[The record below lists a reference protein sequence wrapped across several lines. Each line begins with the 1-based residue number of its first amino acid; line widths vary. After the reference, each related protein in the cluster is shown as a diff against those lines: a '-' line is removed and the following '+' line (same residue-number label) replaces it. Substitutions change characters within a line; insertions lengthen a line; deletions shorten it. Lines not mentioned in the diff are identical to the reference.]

1 MTYALQLVVAGVAI
15 GSVYALIA
23 LGIVLI
29 YKCSGVVNFAQG
41 AYAMVGAYV
50 TYVLVTT
57 GLSPVIGVII
67 SMAIMAGLG
76 VLTERAILRPMLKA
90 PVVAI
95 MMVTLG
101 LLIVAQAICLAIWG
115 PDQIAF
121 PALFPSGA
129 VEIAGIFMTYNYVAT
144 GLLSAVLSL
153 GFLAFYRFTSIGLMQ
168 RCAADNSRAALAIG
182 IHVSNQISIAWA
194 MSAALAGLGG
204 TLLATLNGLSLGLAD
219 IGLVAFP
226 VIVLGGLSSLGGAFV
241 AGIVLG
247 VLQSFTDGWLT
258 PALEDLLRAHTQIYS
273 VGALQQV
280 VPYALLVLMLLVRP
294 EGLFGRRGT
303 ERV

>member
-1 MTYALQLVVAGVAI
+1 MTFALQLATAGVAT

-41 AYAMVGAYV
+41 AYAMLGAYV
-50 TYVLVTT
+50 TYFLLRVGLPGFAAVLV
-57 GLSPVIGVII
+57 GMVIMAAIGV
-67 SMAIMAGLG
+67 A
-76 VLTERAILRPMLKA
+76 TERFVLRPMLRA
-90 PVVAI
+90 PIVAI

-101 LLIVAQAICLAIWG
+101 LLIFWKAVCLAIWG

-121 PALFPSGA
+121 PQIFPTGA
-129 VEIAGIFMTYNYVAT
+129 VDVAGVFITYNYLAAFVLATTLSVAF
-144 GLLSAVLSL
+144 LL
-153 GFLAFYRFTSIGLMQ
+153 FYRFTAIGLMQ

-182 IHVSNQISIAWA
+182 IHVSNQVSIAWA
-194 MSAALAGLGG
+194 ASAALAGLGG
-204 TLLATLNGLSLGLAD
+204 TLLATLGGLSLGISD

-226 VIVLGGLSSLGGAFV
+226 VIVVGGLDSLAGALI
-241 AGIVLG
+241 AGFLLG
-247 VLQSFTDGWLT
+247 ILEAFTEGMLT
-258 PALEDLLRAHTQIYS
+258 PNLEEFLRTFTSIDS

-280 VPYALLVLMLLVRP
+280 IPYAVLVFMLLIKP
-294 EGLFGRRGT
+294 EGIFGRRGA

>member
-1 MTYALQLVVAGVAI
+1 MTYALQLAVAGIAI

-41 AYAMVGAYV
+41 AYAMVGAYA
-50 TYVLVTT
+50 TYVLLAI
-57 GLSPVIGVII
+57 GLSPVIGVIV

-101 LLIVAQAICLAIWG
+101 LLIVAQAICLAIFG

-144 GLLSAVLSL
+144 GLLSAVLSV

-241 AGIVLG
+241 AGLVLG

-258 PALEDLLRAHTQIYS
+258 PALEDFLRAHTQIYS

>member
-1 MTYALQLVVAGVAI
+1 MTFVLQLAVAGVAV

-23 LGIVLI
+23 IGIVLI

-41 AYAMVGAYV
+41 AYAMLGAYV
-50 TYVLVTT
+50 TYTVL
-57 GLSPVIGVII
+57 G
-67 SMAIMAGLG
+67 AGLPAIAAVIVAMAVMALAG
-76 VLTERAILRPMLKA
+76 SVTERLVLRPMLKA
-90 PVVAI
+90 PVVAV

-101 LLIVAQAICLAIWG
+101 LLILARAFCLAVWG

-121 PALFPSGA
+121 PQLFPEGA
-129 VEIAGIFMTYNYVAT
+129 VEIAGIFVTYNYIAT
-144 GLLSAVLSL
+144 GVLAALLSL
-153 GFLAFYRFTSIGLMQ
+153 GFLAFYRFTPMGLMQ

-182 IHVSNQISIAWA
+182 IHVSNQVSIAWA
-194 MSAALAGLGG
+194 MAAALAGLGG

-219 IGLVAFP
+219 IGLLAFP

-241 AGIVLG
+241 AGLLLG
-247 VLQSFTDGWLT
+247 VLQSFTDGLLT
-258 PALEDLLRAHTQIYS
+258 PTLEDFLRAHTRIYS

-280 VPYALLVLMLLVRP
+280 VPYALLVLMLLLRP

>member
-1 MTYALQLVVAGVAI
+1 MTYALQLAVAGIAV

-50 TYVLVTT
+50 TYFLVTM
-57 GLSPVIGVII
+57 GLSPLIGVIV

-76 VLTERAILRPMLKA
+76 ALTERAILRPMLKA
-90 PVVAI
+90 PVVAV

-101 LLIVAQAICLAIWG
+101 LLIVSQAICLAIWG
-115 PDQIAF
+115 PDQRAF

-144 GLLSAVLSL
+144 GILSALLSVC
-153 GFLAFYRFTSIGLMQ
+153 FLAFYRYTLLGLAQ

-182 IHVSNQISIAWA
+182 IHVSNQVSLAWA

-226 VIVLGGLSSLGGAFV
+226 VIVLGGLSSLGGALI
-241 AGIVLG
+241 AGLVLG
-247 VLQSFTDGWLT
+247 ILQSFTDGWLT
-258 PALEDLLRAHTQIYS
+258 PVLEDFLRAHTSIYS

-280 VPYALLVLMLLVRP
+280 VPYALLVLMLLLRP
-294 EGLFGRRGT
+294 EGLFGRGGT

>member
-1 MTYALQLVVAGVAI
+1 MTFVLQLAVAGIAV

-23 LGIVLI
+23 IGIVLI

-41 AYAMVGAYV
+41 AYAMLGAYV
-50 TYVLVTT
+50 TYVLL
-57 GLSPVIGVII
+57 G
-67 SMAIMAGLG
+67 AGLPALAAVIVAMAAMAAVG
-76 VLTERAILRPMLKA
+76 SVTERLVLRPMLKA
-90 PVVAI
+90 PVVAV

-101 LLIVAQAICLAIWG
+101 ILILARAFCLAVWG

-121 PALFPSGA
+121 PQLFPEGA
-129 VEIAGIFMTYNYVAT
+129 VEIAGIFVTYNYIAT
-144 GLLSAVLSL
+144 GILAAVLSL
-153 GFLAFYRFTSIGLMQ
+153 GFLAFYRFTPMGLMQ

-182 IHVSNQISIAWA
+182 IHVSNQVSIAWA
-194 MSAALAGLGG
+194 MAAALAGLGG

-219 IGLVAFP
+219 IGLLAFP

-241 AGIVLG
+241 AGLLLG
-247 VLQSFTDGWLT
+247 VLQSFTDGLLT
-258 PALEDLLRAHTQIYS
+258 PTLEDFLRAHTRIYS

-280 VPYALLVLMLLVRP
+280 VPYALLVLMLLLRP